1 MKKLTILSAFVM
13 LAATMLSCSKESA
26 TTQRTSVSFT
36 QTPTSGG
43 EIKFA
48 SPWFL
53 PLFKIVSDRSSTFLL
68 ARQDHGS
75 SLNYDQAI
83 HVALA
88 YVKLGYNHIQITKRL
103 PIILSAL
110 NLIPN
115 EFIEINFSAD
125 ITGCD
130 VTLKNADRQISN
142 VITDN
147 PFPDIQVRYII
158 ITRNRFESLNIDWD
172 DYSAVANALGI

>member
-1 MKKLTILSAFVM
+1 M
-13 LAATMLSCSKESA
+13 LAIIMLSCSKESA
-26 TTQRTSVSFT
+26 TIQRTSVSFT
-36 QTPTSGG
+36 QPSASAG

-75 SLNYDQAI
+75 SLNYDQAT

-88 YVKLGYNHIQITKRL
+88 YVKLDHNHIPITKRL
-103 PIILSAL
+103 PTILSGL

-115 EFIEINFSAD
+115 EFVEINFAVD
-125 ITGCD
+125 HNGCD
-130 VTLKNADRQISN
+130 VTLKNADRKISN

-147 PFPDIQVRYII
+147 PFPDMQVRYII
-158 ITRNRFESLNIDWD
+158 ISKGRFESLNIDWD
-172 DYSAVANALGI
+172 DYSAVAIALGI